1 MTNLSGEKRIDYA
14 SRVIKASPQTI
25 YMAFVDPEALVSW
38 LPPKGMKGH
47 IYEFDAQVGG
57 TYRMSLTYDRTDQ
70 LTHGKTSENADVFK
84 GRFLEFTLNE
94 RIVQLVEF
102 ESEDPVFAGEMIM
115 TWVLTPVTEGTTVTI
130 VCENVP
136 EGIRKEDH
144 DVGLKASLDNL
155 AVYIDDL
162 TRDPL

>member
-1 MTNLSGEKRIDYA
+1 MTNASNKKRTDSA

-25 YMAFVDPEALVSW
+25 YEAFVDPESLVSW

-47 IYEFDAQVGG
+47 IYEFDARAGSI
-57 TYRMSLTYDRTDQ
+57 YRMSLTYIGTDHS
-70 LTHGKTSENADVFK
+70 TPGKTSEHVDVFK
-84 GRFLEFTLNE
+84 GRFLDFIPNE

-102 ESEDPVFAGEMIM
+102 ESDDPVFAGEMIM
-115 TWVLTPVTEGTTVTI
+115 TWTLASVLNGTAVTV

-144 DVGLKASLDNL
+144 DVGLRSTLENL
-155 AVYIDDL
+155 AVF
-162 TRDPL
+162 TES

>member
-1 MTNLSGEKRIDYA
+1 MTNASSKKRTDSA

-25 YMAFVDPEALVSW
+25 YKAFVDPVALVSW

-47 IYEFDAQVGG
+47 IYEFDAQPGG
-57 TYRMSLTYDRTDQ
+57 AYRMSLTYEGNDRTTQ
-70 LTHGKTSENADVFK
+70 AKTTENADVVK
-84 GRFLEFTLNE
+84 GRFLEFTPNE

-102 ESEDPVFAGEMIM
+102 ESDDPVFAGEMII
-115 TWVLTPVTEGTTVTI
+115 TWTLASVPEGTTVTI

-144 DVGLKASLDNL
+144 DVGLRSTLENL
-155 AVYIDDL
+155 AVY
-162 TRDPL
+162 TE